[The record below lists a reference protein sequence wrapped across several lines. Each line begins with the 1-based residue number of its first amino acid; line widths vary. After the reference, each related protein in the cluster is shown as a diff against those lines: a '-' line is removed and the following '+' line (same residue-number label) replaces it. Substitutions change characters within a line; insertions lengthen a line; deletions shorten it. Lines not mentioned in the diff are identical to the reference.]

1 MDLLN
6 YKTSFLNSALKIL
19 VPLIFLAGS
28 VYFYNIRNK
37 YKGELGK
44 VVRRLVIAGIF
55 GFLANAFRYSAD
67 IWFSNLKWGES
78 IGYLLF
84 AAANVY
90 TVWPLLTFGQE
101 VSTERQADDK

>member
-6 YKTSFLNSALKIL
+6 YKTSFLNPALKIL
-19 VPLIFLAGS
+19 VPLLFLVGT
-28 VYFYNIRNK
+28 VYFYSIRNK
-37 YKGELGK
+37 YQGELGK

-67 IWFSNLKWGES
+67 IWFTGLKWGES

-90 TVWPLLTFGQE
+90 AVWPLLTFGQE
-101 VSTERQADDK
+101 MSAEKPADDK